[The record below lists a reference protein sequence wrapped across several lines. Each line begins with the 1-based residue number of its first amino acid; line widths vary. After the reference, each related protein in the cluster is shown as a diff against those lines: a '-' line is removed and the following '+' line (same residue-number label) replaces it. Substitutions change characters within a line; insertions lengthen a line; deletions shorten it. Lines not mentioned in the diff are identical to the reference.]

1 MRPALLSLLLAACLA
16 AAPPAPPDASRGV
29 AKPVQEY
36 ALIKTRFGEIVISF
50 FPDKAPKHVAQFKQ
64 FAREGF
70 YDKTTFHRVVP
81 GFMIQGGDPA
91 TKDADRSNDGL
102 GIPGQKFL
110 NAEISD
116 LKHVRSMVSM
126 ARRGKDLNSATSQF
140 FILVASKSHLD
151 GKYTIFGRVVRGMET
166 VDSIVAQAR
175 DKRDNPLKRIEMT
188 VRMIDEKTF
197 RSKTR

>member
-1 MRPALLSLLLAACLA
+1 MRPGLLSLFLAACLA
-16 AAPPAPPDASRGV
+16 AAPPASPSASRGGS
-29 AKPVQEY
+29 KPAPEY
-36 ALIKTRFGEIVISF
+36 AVIQTRFGEIFISF
-50 FPDKAPKHVAQFKQ
+50 FPDKTPRHVAQFKQ

-102 GIPGQKFL
+102 GVPGQKTL

-116 LKHVRSMVSM
+116 LKHVRGMVAM

-140 FILVASKSHLD
+140 FILVASKPHLD
-151 GKYTIFGRVVRGMET
+151 GKYTVFGKVVRGMET